1 MNRYL
6 DTAISIA
13 REAGAVLLDE
23 LQRPREISYKGGV
36 DIVTSADR
44 RSEKLIVDRLA
55 ESFPRHSVIA
65 EEGSGTENSSEFVW
79 YVDPLD
85 GTTNFA
91 HGYPFF
97 AVSIALVHQ
106 GQFQAGVVHD
116 PVHDETFA
124 AVLGEGAW
132 LNQKRISVSP
142 TPRLK
147 ESLLSTGFPV
157 RKRHQSHN
165 VEYFHAF
172 TNSSHGVRRDGA
184 AALDLCYVACG
195 RFDGFWEFN
204 LKEWDVAA
212 GTLIVREAGGL
223 VTDLNSIPYRIGGK
237 AIVATNKLIHAEV
250 CGLFAEVDTQT
261 AARTAASVS

>member
-6 DTAISIA
+6 DAALSIA
-13 REAGAVLLDE
+13 RDAGDILLDE
-23 LQRPREISYKGGV
+23 LHRPREISYKGGV

-55 ESFPRHSVIA
+55 EMFPKHSVIA
-65 EEGSGTENSSEFVW
+65 EEGSGVETDSEFVW

-91 HGYPFF
+91 HSYPFF
-97 AVSIALVHQ
+97 AVSIALVQ
-106 GQFQAGVVHD
+106 NGQIQVGVVHD
-116 PVHDETFA
+116 PIKAETFS
-124 AVLGEGAW
+124 AVLGEGGW
-132 LNQKRISVSP
+132 LNQKRINVSG
-142 TPRLK
+142 TPHLK
-147 ESLLSTGFPV
+147 ASLFSTGFPV
-157 RKRHQSHN
+157 QKRHKSRN

-172 TNSSHGVRRDGA
+172 TNASHGVRRDGA

-204 LKEWDVAA
+204 LKDWDVAA

-223 VTDLNSIPYRIGGK
+223 VTDLNSIPFRLGGK
-237 AIVATNKLIHAEV
+237 SIVASNKHIHAEV
-250 CGLFAEVDTQT
+250 CALFAEVD
-261 AARTAASVS
+261 ARTAATVP